1 MEGMWE
7 TVGCAI
13 WSYCK
18 ALLWL
23 SRVLTP
29 RSHLSLTRVCGDTTS
44 PFSSVSISIKYQ
56 YGVRSY

>member
-44 PFSSVSISIKYQ
+44 PFSSVSNSIL
-56 YGVRSY
+56 V